1 MAKSNYKLSFTTGGL
16 FLTEAV
22 IVLDEYSK
30 TNNWDQAIEGIK
42 SDNLLQSRSSSTAKR
57 ILHEVLSRLHTLT
70 QQQQSLISDGY
81 ISDQKQLL
89 WLAACKRYQI
99 LRQFGE
105 EVIRNQYLQM
115 QFTVQPN
122 AFGKL
127 LDDKVIWHSEI
138 DEITDSTKARLGFNA
153 FKMAREADILT
164 NDGLIQPALLSREL
178 VESISNDSNDN
189 FAIFPISDSDIQQL
203 LA

>member
-16 FLTEAV
+16 FQTESV
-22 IVLDEYSK
+22 IVLEEYFK
-30 TNNWDQAIEGIK
+30 TNNWDVAIESIK
-42 SDNLLQSRSSSTAKR
+42 SENLLQARSSSTAKR
-57 ILHEVLSRLHTLT
+57 KLLEVLSRLHTLT
-70 QQQQSLISDGY
+70 QQQLRLISDGY

-115 QFTVQPN
+115 QFTVPPN
-122 AFGKL
+122 AFDKL
-127 LDDKVIWHSEI
+127 LDDKAIWHSEI
-138 DEITDSTKARLGFNA
+138 DEITVSTKARLGSNA

-164 NDGLIQPALLSREL
+164 NDGLIQPALFSREL
-178 VESISNDSNDN
+178 VEAISNDSNDN
-189 FAIFPISDSDIQQL
+189 FAIFPISDSDIKQL